1 MFQAISSRLQ
11 PILID
16 FCPPSWYL
24 VEVSEHYEP
33 IPEIYSEDLAKA
45 LKWTR

>member
-1 MFQAISSRLQ
+1 MFHAIPSSFQ

-16 FCPPSWYL
+16 S
-24 VEVSEHYEP
+24 EVSEHYEP

-45 LKWTR
+45 LKWTC